1 MKKNILSAL
10 LIVLS
15 ASAFAVDVTFKVDMN
30 TSGVTFTTPEVNGIF
45 NNWCGNCAPMSD
57 ENGDGIWELVID
69 LAPGTYEYKFS
80 ADAWNVQE
88 NLAPGSEC
96 TLTTGNF
103 TNRIITVTEAVEL
116 EAVCWGQC
124 TLCGEGPT
132 TTNVTFKVDMS
143 EVTESYTTPEING
156 TFNGWCG
163 GCAPMTDADGDNIW
177 EITVAI
183 QGETI
188 EYKFAADAWNI
199 QESLTA
205 GSPCTITTDN
215 FTNRFL
221 TLEGG
226 ELVLEPV
233 CWGECEAC
241 IVSVNEEAVDA
252 AVVLYP
258 NPARSFFRVAFNGVA
273 PMDVELFSTDGRLVR
288 RFAAVN
294 TGQELSIEGLPAGF
308 YQVVAID
315 GERRTVQRL
324 VIE

>member
-1 MKKNILSAL
+1 MKKHILSAL
-10 LIVLS
+10 LIAATVS
-15 ASAFAVDVTFKVDMN
+15 VFAVDVTFKVDMN
-30 TSGVTFTTPEVNGIF
+30 TSGVAFTTPEVNGIF

-96 TLTTGNF
+96 TLTTGSF

-116 EAVCWGQC
+116 DAVCWSQC

-132 TTNVTFKVDMS
+132 TTNITFKVDMS
-143 EVTESYTTPEING
+143 EVSESYTTPEING
-156 TFNGWCG
+156 TFNSWCG

-188 EYKFAADAWNI
+188 EYKFAADTWNI

-241 IVSVNEEAVDA
+241 NVSVNEEAVDA
-252 AVVLYP
+252 TVLLYP
-258 NPARSFFRVAFNGVA
+258 NPARSFFRIASNAQVPV
-273 PMDVELFSTDGRLVR
+273 DVELFSADGRLVR
-288 RFAAVN
+288 RVAAAGAN
-294 TGQELSIEGLPAGF
+294 DAITTEGLPVGIYHVVVSAGTL
-308 YQVVAID
+308 
-315 GERRTVQRL
+315 RSTHRL